1 MTPLFAF
8 LTMPT
13 MIVLGVVGVL
23 IFGRRLPELAKSLGK
38 SMTEFKKGMHGLE
51 SGFDDVVNPSPSAS
65 GPMSAPAEPVR
76 PPQRVAPVAPKF
88 DDNPPPIAPK

>member
-8 LTMPT
+8 ISVPT

-38 SMTEFKKGMHGLE
+38 SMSEFKKGMHGLE
-51 SGFDDVVNPSPSAS
+51 SGFDDMANPTPTANSPAA
-65 GPMSAPAEPVR
+65 APVESIR
-76 PPQRVAPVAPKF
+76 PPQRVAPAAPKF
-88 DDNPPPIAPK
+88 DDNPPPNTPR

>member
-1 MTPLFAF
+1 
-8 LTMPT
+8 

-51 SGFDDVVNPSPSAS
+51 SGFDDVVNPSPSA
-65 GPMSAPAEPVR
+65 GPMAAPAEPVR
-76 PPQRVAPVAPKF
+76 PPQRVAPAAPKF
-88 DDNPPPIAPK
+88 DENPPPIAPK